1 MMQAVETVLFNSL
14 FSLWFMNYAGRAKK
28 ETNLRY
34 QIQDISQQELQMTL
48 EVYLL
53 ATLSSGYQPVIYT

>member
-1 MMQAVETVLFNSL
+1 MDRSIEVKKEKRSANRHQFQQ
-14 FSLWFMNYAGRAKK
+14 K

-34 QIQDISQQELQMTL
+34 QNQDISQQGPQMTL

-53 ATLSSGYQPVIYT
+53 ATLSLGCQPVKYT